1 MRNIIRVT
9 PRQPPPALEKCPHCG
24 SPDVDLRTDGATL
37 CKKCFYTTK
46 PRVNGSLL
54 QQWSG
59 SIFSLAPKTA
69 TPPDL
74 VLGGRLAGLGGAL
87 LLLAIVVAFVPLGL
101 PREVMALLAPTAPS
115 ELALLG
121 GMTVVGILALLGLF
135 AGYTMSHGD
144 EKAWRAAVPVGVIG
158 LLLGILG
165 PGGVLGIVAGGLT
178 AFGGYVARSG
188 HI

>member
-1 MRNIIRVT
+1 MKNTIRVT

-24 SPDVDLRTDGATL
+24 SPDIEVRTDGATL
-37 CKKCFYTTK
+37 CKKCYYTTK
-46 PRVNGSLL
+46 PRVDASLL
-54 QQWSG
+54 QQWAG
-59 SIFSLAPKTA
+59 SIFSLAPRTA

-87 LLLAIVVAFVPLGL
+87 LLLALIVAFVPLGL
-101 PREVMALLAPTAPS
+101 PREVTVLLAPTAPS
-115 ELALLG
+115 ELAFLG

-158 LLLGILG
+158 LLLGIVG
-165 PGGVLGIVAGGLT
+165 PGGLIGVLAGGLVVL
-178 AFGGYVARSG
+178 GGILGRN
-188 HI
+188 

>member
-9 PRQPPPALEKCPHCG
+9 PRSPPPALEKCPHCG
-24 SPDVDLRTDGATL
+24 SPEVELRTDGATL

-46 PRVNGSLL
+46 PRVNASLL

-69 TPPDL
+69 TPRDL
-74 VLGGRLAGLGGAL
+74 VLGGRIAGLGGAL
-87 LLLAIVVAFVPLGL
+87 LLLAVVVAFVPLGL
-101 PREVMALLAPTAPS
+101 PREVMVLLAPTAPS

-144 EKAWRAAVPVGVIG
+144 EKAWRAAVPVGLVA

-165 PGGVLGIVAGGLT
+165 PGGLIGVLAGGLVVL
-178 AFGGYVARSG
+178 GGILGRAA
-188 HI
+188 